1 MKVLKLLFT
10 SSLWMLFC
18 IVLFSCAKD
27 SDVESPALTSDSGID
42 KVFANY
48 GIADFKNI
56 EMLSCRIYETNKGHE
71 WGTANFVGLR
81 NNHLWIASFD
91 RETKQKMVEWTDS
104 EYFDRTPTKHMGYG
118 EYKEFKI
125 DEIHLVETFC
135 KNDSSVSSVFL
146 QGNDYS
152 EGVYIFKTPKCVKKL
167 NVGPCPWS
175 ILGPYPWSIVKWYNQ
190 SVFIGR
196 CCYTMAGDT
205 IYVAKESMILPHESD
220 LATTVSYKETIFTHR
235 NSFDQ
240 KFYVDKKNWETG
252 LNEWSIEV
260 PELSKEPEDAKI
272 AVSIVDN
279 STYIWKYKADITRYD
294 GSKKTLFFSV
304 NIRDRILL

>member
-18 IVLFSCAKD
+18 VFLFSCAKD
-27 SDVESPALTSDSGID
+27 SDVESPVLTSDSDID

-48 GIADFKNI
+48 GITDFKDI
-56 EMLSCRIYETNKGHE
+56 EMRSGYINTTNHGHE
-71 WGTANFVGLR
+71 WGTANFAGLR

-125 DEIHLVETFC
+125 DEIHLFQTFC
-135 KNDSSVSSVFL
+135 KNDSSVSSVIL
-146 QGNDYS
+146 QGRDYT

-167 NVGPCPWS
+167 NVGP
-175 ILGPYPWSIVKWYNQ
+175 YPCSIVKWYNQ

-196 CCYTMAGDT
+196 CCYNMAGDT

-220 LATTVSYKETIFTHR
+220 LATTVSYKETIFTDR

-240 KFYVDKKNWETG
+240 KFYVVKKNWETC
-252 LNEWSIEV
+252 LIEWSIEV
-260 PELSKEPEDAKI
+260 PELSKEPKDAKI

>member
-1 MKVLKLLFT
+1 
-10 SSLWMLFC
+10 MLFC
-18 IVLFSCAKD
+18 VVLFSCAKD
-27 SDVESPALTSDSGID
+27 SDVESEPLVSDNVFDVD
-42 KVFANY
+42 KAFANY
-48 GIADFKNI
+48 GITDFKDI
-56 EMLSCRIYETNKGHE
+56 EMRSCHIRTMNTSSEC
-71 WGTANFVGLR
+71 GTANFAGLR

-91 RETKQKMVEWTDS
+91 KDTKLNMAEWTDS

-125 DEIHLVETFC
+125 DEIHLIETFC
-135 KNDSSVSSVFL
+135 KNDSSVSSVFF
-146 QGNDYS
+146 QGKDYS
-152 EGVYIFKTPKCVKKL
+152 ESLSIFKTPCSIKKL
-167 NVGPCPWS
+167 SVGPFPFT
-175 ILGPYPWSIVKWYNQ
+175 IVKWYNQ

-220 LATTVSYKETIFTHR
+220 LATTVSYKETISTYR

-240 KFYVDKKNWETG
+240 KFYVIKKNWETC
-252 LNEWSIEV
+252 LNEYIVEV
-260 PELSKEPEDAKI
+260 PELSKEPKDAKI

-304 NIRDRILL
+304 NIKDRILL